1 MQGSIMPLIGVLAAL
16 ATVILWG
23 CNFVAVKV
31 AVTDVPPYF
40 VTSIRFALLAI
51 LLSPFLRVSRAHA
64 KDIAGYALIMGVG
77 HFSIMFY
84 AIQFL
89 DISTTGIV
97 LQLGTPFVVL
107 LAWLMLKETFGIYR
121 MAGMALAFTGIV
133 ILIGVP
139 TAGVDVAALLVL
151 VVAAF
156 MWALGSIR
164 AKQIA
169 DVSPFTLIAWMGL
182 IVSPVALGLSYLFE
196 ADQVARLTEAAPRF
210 WYGLAYMTLASSIAG
225 YGLWYWLLN
234 RYEVTAV
241 APYNLLVPLIAVA
254 SGVTIMGDELTL
266 TKLIGGG
273 MILGGVALITV
284 RQMVLARRARITAS
298 TQGPTP

>member
-1 MQGSIMPLIGVLAAL
+1 MPLIGVVAAL
-16 ATVILWG
+16 ATVTLWG

-31 AVTDVPPYF
+31 AVTEVPPYF
-40 VTSIRFALLAI
+40 VTAIRFALLAI
-51 LLSPFLRVSRAHA
+51 LLAPFLRVPKERAM
-64 KDIAGYALIMGVG
+64 DIAGYALIMGVG
-77 HFSIMFY
+77 HFSLLFY

-107 LAWLMLKETFGIYR
+107 LAWLMLKETFGIWR
-121 MAGMALAFTGIV
+121 MAGMAMAFTGIV

-139 TAGVDVAALLVL
+139 TAGVDVVALVILVF
-151 VVAAF
+151 VAL

-164 AKQIA
+164 AKQIPN
-169 DVSPFTLIAWMGL
+169 VSPFSLIAWMGL
-182 IVSPVALGLSYLFE
+182 IVAPVALGLSFAFE
-196 ADQVARLTEAAPRF
+196 ADQVARVISAPPRF
-210 WYGLAYMTLASSIAG
+210 WYGLIYMTIASSIAG

-234 RYEVTAV
+234 RYDVTAV
-241 APYNLLVPLIAVA
+241 APYNLLVPLIAVG
-254 SGVTIMGDELTL
+254 SGVTVMGDELTL

-284 RQMVLARRARITAS
+284 RQIVLARRARRVS
-298 TQGPTP
+298 TLQGPPT

>member
-1 MQGSIMPLIGVLAAL
+1 MPLIGVLAAL
-16 ATVILWG
+16 ATVLLWG
-23 CNFVAVKV
+23 CNFVAVKY
-31 AVTDVPPYF
+31 AVSHVPPFF
-40 VTSIRFALLAI
+40 VTAIRFALLAI
-51 LLSPFLRVSRAHA
+51 LLAPFLRVPKVRFRE
-64 KDIAGYALIMGVG
+64 ITEYALIMGVG

-107 LAWLMLKETFGIYR
+107 LAWLMLKETFGIWR
-121 MAGMALAFTGIV
+121 MAGMAMAFSGIV

-139 TAGVDVAALLVL
+139 TVGVDVPSLLVL

-164 AKQIA
+164 AKQIQN
-169 DVSPFTLIAWMGL
+169 VSPFSLIAWMAL
-182 IVSPVALGLSYLFE
+182 IVAPVSLGLSFLTE
-196 ADQVARLTEAAPRF
+196 ADQITALQAADQRF
-210 WYGLAYMTLASSIAG
+210 WVALVYMTVASSIAG

-234 RYEVTAV
+234 RYDVTAV
-241 APYNLLVPLIAVA
+241 APYNLLVPLIAVT

-273 MILGGVALITV
+273 MILGGVSLITV
-284 RQMVLARRARITAS
+284 RQIIVLRRARVMAS
-298 TQGPTP
+298 TQGTAT

>member
-1 MQGSIMPLIGVLAAL
+1 MPLIGVLAAL
-16 ATVILWG
+16 ATVTLWG

-40 VTSIRFALLAI
+40 VTSIRFALLAV
-51 LLSPFLRVSRAHA
+51 LLFPFLRVPRERAR
-64 KDIAGYALIMGVG
+64 DIAGYALVMGVG
-77 HFSIMFY
+77 HFTLLFY

-107 LAWLMLKETFGIYR
+107 LAWLMLKETFGIWR

-139 TAGVDVAALLVL
+139 TVGVDVPSLLIL
-151 VVAAF
+151 VVASF

-164 AKQIA
+164 AKQIPG
-169 DVSPFTLIAWMGL
+169 VSPFSLIAWMGL
-182 IVSPVALGLSYLFE
+182 IVSPIALGMSFIWE
-196 ADQVARLTEAAPRF
+196 TEQAARLMAAAPRF

-234 RYEVTAV
+234 RYDVTAV

-273 MILGGVALITV
+273 MILGGVSLITV
-284 RQMVLARRARITAS
+284 RQMVLARRARRTS
-298 TQGPTP
+298 TLQGPPS

>member
-1 MQGSIMPLIGVLAAL
+1 MPLIGVLAAL
-16 ATVILWG
+16 ATVSLWG
-23 CNFVAVKV
+23 GNFIAVKI

-40 VTSIRFALLAI
+40 ITSIRFALLAI
-51 LLSPFLRVSRAHA
+51 LLAPYLRVPRERAR
-64 KDIAGYALIMGVG
+64 DIAGYALIMGVG
-77 HFSIMFY
+77 HFALLFY

-121 MAGMALAFTGIV
+121 MAGMGLAFSGIV

-139 TAGVDVAALLVL
+139 TVGVDVPSLLLLVF
-151 VVAAF
+151 VAF

-164 AKQIA
+164 AKQIP
-169 DVSPFTLIAWMGL
+169 DVSPLSLIAWMGL
-182 IVSPVALGLSYLFE
+182 IAAPIALGMSFIWE
-196 ADQVARLTEAAPRF
+196 ADQVTRLVNAPPRF
-210 WYGLAYMTLASSIAG
+210 WYGLAYMVLASSIAG

-234 RYEVTAV
+234 RYDVTAV
-241 APYNLLVPLIAVA
+241 APYNLLVPLLAVA
-254 SGVTIMGDELTL
+254 GGVTVMGDELTL
-266 TKLIGGG
+266 TKVIGGG

-284 RQMVLARRARITAS
+284 RQIVLARRARRTA
-298 TQGPTP
+298 TLQGPPS

>member
-1 MQGSIMPLIGVLAAL
+1 MPLIGVVAAL
-16 ATVILWG
+16 ATVTLWG

-31 AVTDVPPYF
+31 AVTEVPPYF
-40 VTSIRFALLAI
+40 VTAIRFALLAI
-51 LLSPFLRVSRAHA
+51 LLAPFLRVPKERT

-77 HFSIMFY
+77 HFSLLFY

-107 LAWLMLKETFGIYR
+107 LAWLMLKETFGVWR
-121 MAGMALAFTGIV
+121 MAGMAMAFIGIV

-139 TAGVDVAALLVL
+139 TAGVDVVALLIL
-151 VVAAF
+151 VFVAA

-164 AKQIA
+164 AKQIP
-169 DVSPFTLIAWMGL
+169 DVSPFSLIAWMGL
-182 IVSPVALGLSYLFE
+182 IVAPVALGMSFLFE
-196 ADQVARLTEAAPRF
+196 ADQMTRVISAPPRF
-210 WYGLAYMTLASSIAG
+210 WYGLTYMTLASSIAG

-234 RYEVTAV
+234 RYDVTAV
-241 APYNLLVPLIAVA
+241 APYNLLVPLIAVG
-254 SGVTIMGDELTL
+254 SGVTVMGDELTL

-284 RQMVLARRARITAS
+284 RQMVLARRARRIS
-298 TQGPTP
+298 TLQGPPT

>member
-1 MQGSIMPLIGVLAAL
+1 MPLIGVLAAL
-16 ATVILWG
+16 ATVLLWG
-23 CNFVAVKV
+23 CNFVAVKY
-31 AVTDVPPYF
+31 AVSHVPPFF
-40 VTSIRFALLAI
+40 VTAIRFALLAV
-51 LLSPFLRVSRAHA
+51 LLAPFLRVPRARY
-64 KDIAGYALIMGVG
+64 KDIVGYALIMGVG

-107 LAWLMLKETFGIYR
+107 LAWLMLKETFGIWR
-121 MAGMALAFTGIV
+121 MAGMAMAFSGIV

-139 TAGVDVAALLVL
+139 TVGVDVPSLLVL

-164 AKQIA
+164 AKQIQN
-169 DVSPFTLIAWMGL
+169 VSPFSLIAWMAL
-182 IVSPVALGLSYLFE
+182 IVAPVSLGLSFLTE
-196 ADQVARLTEAAPRF
+196 ADQVATLQAADQRF
-210 WYGLAYMTLASSIAG
+210 WMALVYMTVASSIAG

-234 RYEVTAV
+234 RYDVTAV
-241 APYNLLVPLIAVA
+241 APFNLLVPLIAVT

-273 MILGGVALITV
+273 MILGGVTLITV
-284 RQMVLARRARITAS
+284 RQIIVSRRARVMAS
-298 TQGPTP
+298 TQGTAT

>member
-1 MQGSIMPLIGVLAAL
+1 MPLIGVLAAL
-16 ATVILWG
+16 ATVTLWG

-31 AVTDVPPYF
+31 AVTEVPPYF
-40 VTSIRFALLAI
+40 VTAMRFALLAI
-51 LLSPFLRVSRAHA
+51 LLSPFLRIPKARTR
-64 KDIAGYALIMGVG
+64 DIAGYALIMGVG
-77 HFSIMFY
+77 HFAIMFY

-107 LAWLMLKETFGIYR
+107 LAWLMLKETFGLWR

-139 TAGVDVAALLVL
+139 TVGVDVAALLIL

-164 AKQIA
+164 AKQIP
-169 DVSPFTLIAWMGL
+169 DVSAFSLIAWMGL
-182 IVSPVALGLSYLFE
+182 IVAPVALGLSMLFE
-196 ADQVARLTEAAPRF
+196 ADQLARTMSAPPKF
-210 WYGLAYMTLASSIAG
+210 WYGLVYMTLASSIAG

-234 RYEVTAV
+234 RYDVTAV

-273 MILGGVALITV
+273 MILGGVSLITV
-284 RQMVLARRARITAS
+284 RQIVLARRARRTA
-298 TQGPTP
+298 TLQGPPS

>member
-1 MQGSIMPLIGVLAAL
+1 MPLIGILAAL
-16 ATVILWG
+16 ATVTLWG
-23 CNFVAVKV
+23 CNFVAVKI

-40 VTSIRFALLAI
+40 VTAMRFACLAI
-51 LLSPFLRVSRAHA
+51 LLSPFLRVPRKHFT
-64 KDIAGYALIMGVG
+64 DIIGYALIMGVG

-139 TAGVDVAALLVL
+139 TTGVDVPSLMIL

-164 AKQIA
+164 AKQLA
-169 DVSPFTLIAWMGL
+169 GVSTFSLIAWMGL
-182 IVSPVALGLSYLFE
+182 IVAPVALGLSFLTE
-196 ADQVARLTEAAPRF
+196 ADQFVRLENAPPRF
-210 WYGLAYMTLASSIAG
+210 WYGFVYMTLASSIAG
-225 YGLWYWLLN
+225 YGLWYWLLG
-234 RYEVTAV
+234 RYDVTAV
-241 APYNLLVPLIAVA
+241 APYNLLVPLIAVT

-273 MILGGVALITV
+273 MILGGVTLITV
-284 RQMVLARRARITAS
+284 RQIVLSRRARRIS
-298 TQGPTP
+298 TLDGPPA

>member
-1 MQGSIMPLIGVLAAL
+1 MPLIGVLAAL
-16 ATVILWG
+16 ATVLLWG
-23 CNFVAVKV
+23 CNFVAVKY
-31 AVTDVPPYF
+31 AVSHVPPFF
-40 VTSIRFALLAI
+40 VTAIRFALLAV
-51 LLSPFLRVSRAHA
+51 LLAPFLRVPRARY
-64 KDIAGYALIMGVG
+64 KDIVGYALIMGVG

-107 LAWLMLKETFGIYR
+107 LAWLMLKETFGIWR
-121 MAGMALAFTGIV
+121 MAGMAMAFSGIV

-139 TAGVDVAALLVL
+139 TVGVDVPSLLVL

-164 AKQIA
+164 AKQIQN
-169 DVSPFTLIAWMGL
+169 VSPFSLIAWMAL
-182 IVSPVALGLSYLFE
+182 IVAPVSLGLSFLTE
-196 ADQVARLTEAAPRF
+196 ADQVAALQAADQRF
-210 WYGLAYMTLASSIAG
+210 WMALIYMTVASSIAG

-234 RYEVTAV
+234 RYDVTAV
-241 APYNLLVPLIAVA
+241 APFNLLVPLIAVT

-273 MILGGVALITV
+273 MILGGVTLITV
-284 RQMVLARRARITAS
+284 RQIIVSRRARVMAS
-298 TQGPTP
+298 TQGTAT